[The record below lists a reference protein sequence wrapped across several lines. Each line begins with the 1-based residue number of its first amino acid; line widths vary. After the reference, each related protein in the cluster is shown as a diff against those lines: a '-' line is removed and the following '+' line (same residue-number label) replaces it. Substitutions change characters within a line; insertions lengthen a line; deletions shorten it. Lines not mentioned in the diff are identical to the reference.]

1 MKCVICKTG
10 ETAPGKVTVTLQ
22 RDEATVLIK
31 DVLAEVCD
39 NRCPP
44 WRAKRRRV
52 VPGSREATRDTRR
65 AEGAKGDPKGASE
78 RGVQS
83 YGRPV
88 CSRNEL
94 AMLWRNAG

>member
-1 MKCVICKTG
+1 M
-10 ETAPGKVTVTLQ
+10 AWQDLL
-22 RDEATVLIK
+22 AALALMLVLEGI
-31 DVLAEVCD
+31 LPFL
-39 NRCPP
+39 NPRCPP